1 MKLTISTKIQS
12 FTIDLPDDECAERF
26 RELVGTVISA
36 KTAPSSVEADTPD
49 FPVENEPEPEPELEE
64 EPEPEPIERALPIV
78 ERPVP
83 LQPAPVPDRYS
94 EPALYKGFLYIKCPK
109 CGEARGFNA
118 KNEIS
123 RYYCNSCGASC
134 ELPADLTPLFVNCE
148 CGRRFKYMTNITED
162 LFDIPCLNCGS
173 PVPVQY
179 NPRSN
184 SYETIGRAQR
194 RKKHA

>member
-12 FTIDLPDDECAERF
+12 FTIDLPDEECAERF
-26 RELVGTVISA
+26 RELVSNVISV
-36 KTAPSSVEADTPD
+36 KTAPSSDEADAPD
-49 FPVENEPEPEPELEE
+49 LPVEDEPEPESEPEPEPKT
-64 EPEPEPIERALPIV
+64 IEQALPIV

-83 LQPAPVPDRYS
+83 LQPASLPDRQS
-94 EPALYKGFLYIKCPK
+94 GPALYRGFLYIKCTK
-109 CGEARGFNA
+109 CGKAKGFNA
-118 KNEIS
+118 KNEVS
-123 RYYCNSCGASC
+123 RYYCNSCGASF

>member
-1 MKLTISTKIQS
+1 VKLTISTKIQS
-12 FTIDLPDDECAERF
+12 FTLELPDEECADRF
-26 RELVGTVISA
+26 RELVGAVISA
-36 KTAPSSVEADTPD
+36 KTTSGSVEADTPD
-49 FPVENEPEPEPELEE
+49 LSVEDEPEPELEE

-83 LQPAPVPDRYS
+83 LQPASAPDRQP
-94 EPALYKGFLYIKCPK
+94 EPALYRGFLYIKCPK

-118 KNEIS
+118 KNEIG
-123 RYYCNSCGASC
+123 RYYCNSCGTSS
-134 ELPADLTPLFVNCE
+134 ELPANLTPLFVNCE

-194 RKKHA
+194 RKKICLK